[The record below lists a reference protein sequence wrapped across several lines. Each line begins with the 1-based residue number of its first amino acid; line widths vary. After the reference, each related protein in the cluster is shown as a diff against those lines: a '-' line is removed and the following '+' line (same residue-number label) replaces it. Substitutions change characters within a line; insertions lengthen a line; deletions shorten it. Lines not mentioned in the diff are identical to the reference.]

1 MGVLPEDSYD
11 DGRCVRRLQAGC
23 EAGHAAAV
31 RGQAGGISRTI
42 VSAQDYNQVRR

>member
-1 MGVLPEDSYD
+1 MMMGDVYADCKRAARPAT
-11 DGRCVRRLQAGC
+11 Q
-23 EAGHAAAV
+23 AAV